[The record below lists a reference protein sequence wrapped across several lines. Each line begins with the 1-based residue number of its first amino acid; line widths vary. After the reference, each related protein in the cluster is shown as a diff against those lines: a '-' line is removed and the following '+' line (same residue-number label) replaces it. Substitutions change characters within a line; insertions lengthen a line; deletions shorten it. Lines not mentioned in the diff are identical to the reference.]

1 MEKLLTSGARVIN
14 VGQSRKTPAGMW
26 SLNSAGVTI
35 LETATRMRKCFE
47 NSYAEWH
54 TVQHD
59 HKCKT
64 YHRLSIFPGLRW
76 ELPSFV
82 DGNDELRWFLS
93 IHKGEILKTES
104 PFKRLC
110 PVAWGGYSEDQGRG
124 AWPHVA
130 QSVMCRAS
138 SVLTLKALGAAS
150 VRNILCIFGC
160 RQGFWTLA
168 WWTFG
173 LGCVLVGG
181 GWAGCLVGY

>member
-110 PVAWGGYSEDQGRG
+110 PVAWGGYSGDQGRG

-130 QSVMCRAS
+130 QSVNVQSQLCLNSEGSGSSLCKKHTMHLWMSAGFLDLGMVDIRA
-138 SVLTLKALGAAS
+138 
-150 VRNILCIFGC
+150 
-160 RQGFWTLA
+160 
-168 WWTFG
+168 
-173 LGCVLVGG
+173 
-181 GWAGCLVGY
+181 